1 MKGLD
6 TDGQGTGIPGG
17 LDAIGAEAATIF
29 LPGTKLSQ
37 ADVTFEL
44 NKLKIAYNKRKIAI
58 EEWENSQ
65 VELSKAG
72 DENSQANDLVL
83 RDRTKKRLEGAKKK
97 TDDYLK
103 TVKDLY
109 KTYEERFRERKLNR
123 FQWEQIQT
131 WVRGKRQLSSD
142 RYSAFRTRVINKYKS
157 QLERTNAIKIRKRQN
172 IVKAKQL
179 AKNQQRKNRETYK
192 IAKKRLQLQGR
203 VRGDSVFGQDGATAF
218 ASIPSLSY
226 FGENSAP
233 LDPIGGLDPFDQ
245 NDEESDFE

>member
-83 RDRTKKRLEGAKKK
+83 RDRT
-97 TDDYLK
+97 
-103 TVKDLY
+103 
-109 KTYEERFRERKLNR
+109 
-123 FQWEQIQT
+123 
-131 WVRGKRQLSSD
+131 
-142 RYSAFRTRVINKYKS
+142 
-157 QLERTNAIKIRKRQN
+157 
-172 IVKAKQL
+172 
-179 AKNQQRKNRETYK
+179 
-192 IAKKRLQLQGR
+192 
-203 VRGDSVFGQDGATAF
+203 
-218 ASIPSLSY
+218 
-226 FGENSAP
+226 
-233 LDPIGGLDPFDQ
+233 
-245 NDEESDFE
+245 